1 MCCGR
6 KIAGTRSDAYPLGVR
21 SEAEFPVTATD
32 LQSGDYVIFCS
43 DGIVEAANST
53 EDIFGFE
60 QTAAT
65 IRTGCT
71 EGLSA
76 TALINRL
83 IGAVQYFAGD
93 RPQGDDMTCV
103 VIRVEN

>member
-1 MCCGR
+1 MR
-6 KIAGTRSDAYPLGVR
+6 TKATLRAG
-21 SEAEFPVTATD
+21 VT
-32 LQSGDYVIFCS
+32 

-76 TALINRL
+76 TALIDRL
-83 IGAVQYFAGD
+83 IGAVQDFAGD
-93 RPQGDDMTCV
+93 KPQGDDMTCV